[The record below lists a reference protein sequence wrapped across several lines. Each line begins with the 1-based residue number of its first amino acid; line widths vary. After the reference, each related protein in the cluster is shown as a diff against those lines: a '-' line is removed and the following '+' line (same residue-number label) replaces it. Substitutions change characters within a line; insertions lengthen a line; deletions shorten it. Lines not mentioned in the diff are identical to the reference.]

1 MSDNSSKEIRS
12 TLTNEGIL
20 ELSIVN
26 VERPVP
32 GDDEVLLKIE
42 ASPINPSDLALLIT
56 FAADLDSLSVSG
68 EGDQTVASIKLH
80 PGLLGALKPRMGQ
93 SMQVGNEGGGVVIDA
108 GANAKHLIGKTVG
121 VAGGAMYSQYRCVPA
136 QSCLV
141 MNEGTTSMQAASSF
155 VNPLT
160 ALAFVETMRLENHT
174 ALLNTAAASNLGQML
189 VKICKDDGVPL
200 INVVRKPEQVETL
213 KKLGAEYICD
223 TSADSF
229 MDDLVNAIVATGC
242 TLGFDAT
249 GGGNGGKLQGQI
261 LTAMEIAANKT
272 ATEYSR
278 YGSDTYKQVYIY
290 GGLDMSPTV
299 LNRSFGLQWGL
310 GGWLLTPMI
319 GRIGMERFGQMR
331 ERVAAEIN
339 TTFAS
344 HYTQEI
350 SLAEML
356 QPEIIRGYAKQA
368 TGAKYLVNPHK

>member
-1 MSDNSSKEIRS
+1 MPNHSSREIRS
-12 TLTNEGIL
+12 TVTSEGTL
-20 ELSIVN
+20 ELSIAN
-26 VERPVP
+26 QERPVP
-32 GDDEVLLKIE
+32 GDNEVLIKVE
-42 ASPINPSDLALLIT
+42 AAPINPSDLALLIS
-56 FAADLDSLSVSG
+56 FAANLDTLSVNGSG
-68 EGDQTVASIKLH
+68 DETVASMELH
-80 PGLLGALKPRMGQ
+80 PAMMSALKPRMGD
-93 SMQVGNEGGGVVIDA
+93 SMPVGNEGGGVVVDA
-108 GANAKHLIGKTVG
+108 GSNAEHFIGKTVG
-121 VAGGAMYSQYRCVPA
+121 AAGGAMYSEYRCLPA

-141 MNEGTTSMQAASSF
+141 MNDGTTPTEAASSF

-160 ALAFVETMRLENHT
+160 ALAFVETMRLENHS
-174 ALLNTAAASNLGQML
+174 AILNTAAASNLGQML
-189 VKICKDDGVPL
+189 VKICQEDGIPL
-200 INVVRKPEQVETL
+200 INVVRKPEQVEVL

-229 MDDLVNAIVATGC
+229 MSDLVDALVATGA

-249 GGGNGGKLQGQI
+249 GGGNDGKLPGQI
-261 LTAMEIAANKT
+261 LAAMEIAANKN

-278 YGSDTYKQVYIY
+278 YGSDVYKQVYIY

-319 GRIGMERFGQMR
+319 GRIGMERFQQMR
-331 ERVAAEIN
+331 ERVARDIN

-350 SLAEML
+350 SLVEMM

-368 TGAKYLVNPHK
+368 TGEKYLVNPHK

>member
-26 VERPVP
+26 VERPIP
-32 GDDEVLLKIE
+32 GDNDVLIKVE

-80 PGLLGALKPRMGQ
+80 PGLLGALKPRMGL
-93 SMQVGNEGGGVVIDA
+93 SMEVGNEGGGVVIDA
-108 GANAKHLIGKTVG
+108 GVNAKNLIGKTVG
-121 VAGGAMYSQYRCVPA
+121 VAGGAMYSQYRCIPA

-229 MDDLVNAIVATGC
+229 MDDLVEAIVATGC

-249 GGGNGGKLQGQI
+249 GGGNGGKLPGQI

-299 LNRSFGLQWGL
+299 LNRAFGLQWGL

-331 ERVAAEIN
+331 QRVAAEIN

-368 TGAKYLVNPHK
+368 TGEKYLVNPHK

>member
-80 PGLLGALKPRMGQ
+80 PGLLGAFKPRMGQ

-249 GGGNGGKLQGQI
+249 GGGNGGKLPGQI

>member
-32 GDDEVLLKIE
+32 GDDEVLLKVE

-160 ALAFVETMRLENHT
+160 ALAFVETMRLENHK

-189 VKICKDDGVPL
+189 VKICKDDGIPL

-249 GGGNGGKLQGQI
+249 GGGNGGKLPGQI

-299 LNRSFGLQWGL
+299 LNRAFGLQWGL

-331 ERVAAEIN
+331 QRVAAEIN

>member
-1 MSDNSSKEIRS
+1 MLDNSSKEIRS

-32 GDDEVLLKIE
+32 GDNEVLIKVE

-80 PGLLGALKPRMGQ
+80 PGLLGALKPRMGL
-93 SMQVGNEGGGVVIDA
+93 SMEVGNEGGGVVIDA
-108 GANAKHLIGKTVG
+108 GVNAKNLIGKTVG
-121 VAGGAMYSQYRCVPA
+121 VAGGAMYSQYRCIPA

-229 MDDLVNAIVATGC
+229 MDDLVEAIVATGC

-249 GGGNGGKLQGQI
+249 GGGNGGKLPGQI

-299 LNRSFGLQWGL
+299 LNRAFGLQWGL

-331 ERVAAEIN
+331 QRVAAEIN

-368 TGAKYLVNPHK
+368 TGEKYLVNPHK